1 MSPRFLPEC
10 RGPSQIGSSRH
21 SGTVARM
28 SEGEDSDW
36 ESAVDAVSAGLR
48 ALRPPSG
55 QVRDRAA
62 TPPSRSPTRS
72 PSPGLMTNG
81 GAARR
86 ASPSPLGE
94 ASSSSAGGSFC
105 DPRADA
111 AAKSWIDPFLREALE
126 SGGDARM
133 AVLRIDA
140 EIGGFAAD
148 GERASHEFSGNGY
161 QRMIAHKVAAH
172 HGLASCAVVG
182 ADGQDRAL
190 IEKEGGATAMDPP
203 AVNLSDVRASPNGD
217 AGKNGDAKKK
227 KVTVMKR
234 GGGGGGRGGDRGGAG
249 GSRNSGAGK
258 KPGQMSVEEREAEYE
273 RARERIFG
281 AVNGNED
288 SGRTSPATDEGSA
301 SPGANVASSHSRHA
315 RSETRAGSRH
325 AGREGEQTNKR
336 EGGRSG
342 GRQAIVRNR
351 AADSMDPDFVRMPPP
366 AAFHPPPMQPT
377 QHSSRGG
384 GYYEGGGYYDPRPP
398 PPAADP
404 YAYRDAYPP
413 PPGYGREHEHATD
426 GGGYGGGG
434 FGGGGDDFPALGGG
448 GGGWNAPPH
457 PPVGAPTWAPPPPGA
472 PPPVNQPMRGHDVP
486 FHGTDARVNDGPHPP
501 ARRQQQQQQQQQA
514 PPLRFGNFQQL
525 GRPR

>member
-1 MSPRFLPEC
+1 
-10 RGPSQIGSSRH
+10 
-21 SGTVARM
+21 M

-148 GERASHEFSGNGY
+148 GERASHEFAGNGY

-203 AVNLSDVRASPNGD
+203 AVSLSDVRGDNGD
-217 AGKNGDAKKK
+217 AGKADAKKK

-234 GGGGGGRGGDRGGAG
+234 GGGGGGGRGGGRGGAG
-249 GSRNSGAGK
+249 GFGAGHGNSGGGK
-258 KPGQMSVEEREAEYE
+258 KPGSMSVEEREAEYE

-281 AVNGNED
+281 GAGGGED
-288 SGRTSPATDEGSA
+288 SGRTSPAADEGSA
-301 SPGANVASSHSRHA
+301 PRSASPGTNASGASSLSRQTGA
-315 RSETRAGSRH
+315 KASRSETRPGSRH
-325 AGREGEQTNKR
+325 TREGETIKR
-336 EGGRSG
+336 EGGGR

-366 AAFHPPPMQPT
+366 AAFHPPPMQPA
-377 QHSSRGG
+377 RGG
-384 GYYEGGGYYDPRPP
+384 GYYEGGGYYDPRAPP
-398 PPAADP
+398 SADP

-413 PPGYGREHEHATD
+413 PGYGRESERAD
-426 GGGYGGGG
+426 VGRGGYGGGGFGGFGGGG

-448 GGGWNAPPH
+448 GWTAPPTA
-457 PPVGAPTWAPPPPGA
+457 PAPTWAPPPPGA
-472 PPPVNQPMRGHDVP
+472 PPPVNQPMRGHDAP

-501 ARRQQQQQQQQQA
+501 ARQQQQQQQQQQQA

>member
-1 MSPRFLPEC
+1 
-10 RGPSQIGSSRH
+10 
-21 SGTVARM
+21 M

-111 AAKSWIDPFLREALE
+111 AAKTWIDPFLREALE

-148 GERASHEFSGNGY
+148 GKRASHEFAGNGY

-203 AVNLSDVRASPNGD
+203 AVNLSDVRGENDD
-217 AGKNGDAKKK
+217 AGKNGDNKKKK

-234 GGGGGGRGGDRGGAG
+234 GGGGEGGGREKGGEKGGI
-249 GSRNSGAGK
+249 GSQSHRNSSQRGGK
-258 KPGQMSVEEREAEYE
+258 KPGSMSVEEREAEYE
-273 RARERIFG
+273 RARTRIFG
-281 AVNGNED
+281 GED
-288 SGRTSPATDEGSA
+288 SGRTSPTGKPPDEGSGA
-301 SPGANVASSHSRHA
+301 RSTSPGASSLSRQSTGAKAS
-315 RSETRAGSRH
+315 RSETRH
-325 AGREGEQTNKR
+325 AGARGIPPQGENRGR
-336 EGGRSG
+336 EGGR

-366 AAFHPPPMQPT
+366 AAFHPPPPPT
-377 QHSSRGG
+377 QP
-384 GYYEGGGYYDPRPP
+384 YYEGGGYYEAGGYYDPRAPP
-398 PPAADP
+398 PPADP

-413 PPGYGREHEHATD
+413 PGGHHVGYAREHEHA
-426 GGGYGGGG
+426 GHGGGG
-434 FGGGGDDFPALGGG
+434 FGGFGGQPIGGGGDDFPALGGAV
-448 GGGWNAPPH
+448 GWNA
-457 PPVGAPTWAPPPPGA
+457 GAAPTWAPPPPGA
-472 PPPVNQPMRGHDVP
+472 PPPVNQPMRGYDAP

-501 ARRQQQQQQQQQA
+501 ARHQQRQQQQQQQQHA

>member
-1 MSPRFLPEC
+1 
-10 RGPSQIGSSRH
+10 
-21 SGTVARM
+21 M

-148 GERASHEFSGNGY
+148 GERASHEFAGNGY

-203 AVNLSDVRASPNGD
+203 VVNLSDVRASPNGD

-234 GGGGGGRGGDRGGAG
+234 GGGGGGGRGGDRGGAR

-377 QHSSRGG
+377 QHSSRGAATTKG
-384 GYYEGGGYYDPRPP
+384 AATTIRDRRPRRPIRTRTGTRTRPP
-398 PPAADP
+398 PGTEGNTNTRLTEEGSAGEVSGGSATTSPRSAAAAAGGTRLP
-404 YAYRDAYPP
+404 IRRL
-413 PPGYGREHEHATD
+413 GRR
-426 GGGYGGGG
+426 
-434 FGGGGDDFPALGGG
+434 
-448 GGGWNAPPH
+448 
-457 PPVGAPTWAPPPPGA
+457 
-472 PPPVNQPMRGHDVP
+472 RGP
-486 FHGTDARVNDGPHPP
+486 RRPP
-501 ARRQQQQQQQQQA
+501 AR
-514 PPLRFGNFQQL
+514 L
-525 GRPR
+525 PR

>member
-1 MSPRFLPEC
+1 
-10 RGPSQIGSSRH
+10 
-21 SGTVARM
+21 M

-72 PSPGLMTNG
+72 PSPGLMTIG

-148 GERASHEFSGNGY
+148 GERASHEFAGNGY

-203 AVNLSDVRASPNGD
+203 AVNLSDVRVSPNGD

-234 GGGGGGRGGDRGGAG
+234 GL
-249 GSRNSGAGK
+249 SL
-258 KPGQMSVEEREAEYE
+258 
-273 RARERIFG
+273 I
-281 AVNGNED
+281 
-288 SGRTSPATDEGSA
+288 
-301 SPGANVASSHSRHA
+301 H
-315 RSETRAGSRH
+315 
-325 AGREGEQTNKR
+325 
-336 EGGRSG
+336 
-342 GRQAIVRNR
+342 I
-351 AADSMDPDFVRMPPP
+351 
-366 AAFHPPPMQPT
+366 
-377 QHSSRGG
+377 
-384 GYYEGGGYYDPRPP
+384 
-398 PPAADP
+398 
-404 YAYRDAYPP
+404 
-413 PPGYGREHEHATD
+413 
-426 GGGYGGGG
+426 
-434 FGGGGDDFPALGGG
+434 
-448 GGGWNAPPH
+448 
-457 PPVGAPTWAPPPPGA
+457 
-472 PPPVNQPMRGHDVP
+472 
-486 FHGTDARVNDGPHPP
+486 
-501 ARRQQQQQQQQQA
+501 
-514 PPLRFGNFQQL
+514 
-525 GRPR
+525 

>member
-1 MSPRFLPEC
+1 
-10 RGPSQIGSSRH
+10 
-21 SGTVARM
+21 M

-148 GERASHEFSGNGY
+148 GERASHEFAGNGY

-234 GGGGGGRGGDRGGAG
+234 GGGGGGGRGGDARRGPRVQK
-249 GSRNSGAGK
+249 SRRREEARA
-258 KPGQMSVEEREAEYE
+258 MSVEEREAEYE
-273 RARERIFG
+273 RARSG
-281 AVNGNED
+281 SSAPPNGNED
-288 SGRTSPATDEGSA
+288 GGGTDQPRHRRGVRVVSRRERREFPFA
-301 SPGANVASSHSRHA
+301 SREVGDAGGV
-315 RSETRAGSRH
+315 ETRG
-325 AGREGEQTNKR
+325 
-336 EGGRSG
+336 EGGRTNKQTRGRSVRRSTGDREEPSG
-342 GRQAIVRNR
+342 GLHGPRLCAHAPAGGVPSPSD
-351 AADSMDPDFVRMPPP
+351 AAD
-366 AAFHPPPMQPT
+366 AA
-377 QHSSRGG
+377 
-384 GYYEGGGYYDPRPP
+384 
-398 PPAADP
+398 
-404 YAYRDAYPP
+404 
-413 PPGYGREHEHATD
+413 
-426 GGGYGGGG
+426 
-434 FGGGGDDFPALGGG
+434 
-448 GGGWNAPPH
+448 
-457 PPVGAPTWAPPPPGA
+457 
-472 PPPVNQPMRGHDVP
+472 
-486 FHGTDARVNDGPHPP
+486 
-501 ARRQQQQQQQQQA
+501 
-514 PPLRFGNFQQL
+514 
-525 GRPR
+525 